1 VDINLLGTDAFNASF
16 SFGIGNGFFA
26 IDNGAAVFNY
36 GGLRPPTADQVGGSV
51 VSPPVITNP
60 FANATVFL
68 DPNNPVTFQGAAPG
82 TVTLDPNADPR
93 VNITPRGP
101 ASFPGAFV
109 NLTDPLRAGV
119 ITFTPPTD
127 NIITVTPGT
136 NGGPSTVSVTQGQ
149 NSTATFGLPSVFQFP
164 KRLLSALQASITSGN
179 AKVLTDPTLVVQEG
193 QTATVNLTQ
202 EVFGGIRIA
211 TQTDPTTNLT
221 TQSREPIIKNA
232 GLILQINVQR
242 IDDNGFITLTANPT
256 VSSIGAST
264 NTSDGTIGLVQQ
276 RQLASGQIRLRDGQT
291 LILSGIIQ
299 ESDRTTV
306 QKVPILGDIPILGA
320 LFRSTN
326 RQNARQEVIVLLTPQ
341 IIDDSQGSSF
351 GYNYTPGQ
359 DARQLLQR
367 TGAPAQGNN

>member
-1 VDINLLGTDAFNASF
+1 
-16 SFGIGNGFFA
+16 
-26 IDNGAAVFNY
+26 
-36 GGLRPPTADQVGGSV
+36 
-51 VSPPVITNP
+51 
-60 FANATVFL
+60 
-68 DPNNPVTFQGAAPG
+68 
-82 TVTLDPNADPR
+82 
-93 VNITPRGP
+93 
-101 ASFPGAFV
+101 
-109 NLTDPLRAGV
+109 
-119 ITFTPPTD
+119 
-127 NIITVTPGT
+127 
-136 NGGPSTVSVTQGQ
+136 
-149 NSTATFGLPSVFQFP
+149 
-164 KRLLSALQASITSGN
+164 
-179 AKVLTDPTLVVQEG
+179 
-193 QTATVNLTQ
+193 LTQ